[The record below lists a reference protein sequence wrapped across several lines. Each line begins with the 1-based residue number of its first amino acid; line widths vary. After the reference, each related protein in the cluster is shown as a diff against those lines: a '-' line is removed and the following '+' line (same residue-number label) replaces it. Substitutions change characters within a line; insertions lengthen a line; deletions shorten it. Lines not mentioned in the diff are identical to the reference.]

1 MCVRVALGVLH
12 SKLFKD
18 YSVTRLHALGSSG
31 KVCFFSKVSGQRAYS
46 RKKMVK
52 AGLDVNTKDSL
63 SFMFWIPW
71 REILTSLLSHRHSWQ
86 IWVCGEKRWRGESA
100 AGQDPN

>member
-1 MCVRVALGVLH
+1 MCVCVCVALGVLH

-31 KVCFFSKVSGQRAYS
+31 QVCFFSKVSGQRAYS

-52 AGLDVNTKDSL
+52 AVLDVNTRQSVLHVLLDSMERNL
-63 SFMFWIPW
+63 NLITEP
-71 REILTSLLSHRHSWQ
+71 
-86 IWVCGEKRWRGESA
+86 
-100 AGQDPN
+100 

>member
-52 AGLDVNTKDSL
+52 AGLDVLHYVWYYFQKVTHGSL
-63 SFMFWIPW
+63 PIMCYLRQPGFK
-71 REILTSLLSHRHSWQ
+71 
-86 IWVCGEKRWRGESA
+86 G
-100 AGQDPN
+100 